1 MRSFFLSI
9 LLLAT
14 IPVSAQTYRD
24 SIAAYQKQYTKE
36 LLEDK
41 QRPIKPADVKFMH
54 FFPADRSYCVWG
66 DVKQTIGNKP
76 FLINTHSGKQKPFKE
91 YGTITFTIHDTT
103 QTLHMYQSVDMVS
116 GRPTTDELFIPFT
129 DLTNYETTFAGGRYI
144 DLSIKNIAN
153 NKLLIDFNK
162 CYNPYCAF
170 AEGYSCPIPPDE
182 NALHMPIIAGEL
194 MFSKNMGY

>member
-1 MRSFFLSI
+1 MKRLILSI

-24 SIAAYQKQYTKE
+24 TIAVYQKQYTKE
-36 LLEDK
+36 LLEDA
-41 QRPIKPADVKFMH
+41 RSPIRAADVKFMH
-54 FFPADRSYCVWG
+54 FFPADRSYCTWA
-66 DVKQTIGNKP
+66 DVKVTVGNKP

-91 YGTITFTIHDTT
+91 YGTITFSIHDTV

-116 GRPTTDELFIPFT
+116 GRPTTDDLFIPFT

-144 DLSIKNIAN
+144 DLSVKDIVN
-153 NKLLIDFNK
+153 NKLLVDFNK

-182 NALHMPIIAGEL
+182 NSLHMPIRAGEM
-194 MFSKNMGY
+194 MFSKHMGY